1 MLSGALAIAIAAVAW
16 GVLFGSDGISRLLDL
31 RDKRQELGSA
41 TVGRMQENA
50 ALREQ
55 ITKLRE
61 DSHHLEGLAR
71 RQLGLVRADEVVYR
85 FGRHA
90 GLPPR

>member
-41 TVGRMQENA
+41 TVLRMQENA
-50 ALREQ
+50 TLREQ
-55 ITKLRE
+55 IAKLRE
-61 DSHHLEGLAR
+61 DSQHLEGLAR

-85 FGRHA
+85 FGRQP
-90 GLPPR
+90 GSPPR